1 LEENNPL
8 TTESIFRVAFW
19 VLLAGVLAMRI
30 YFALKVR
37 WAGERIMPDRKAI
50 EREGHG
56 MFAIRFFL
64 VFILLGW
71 LVLYALNPIWIR
83 VLSVSFPN
91 WLRWIGFALGLAS
104 LVFWLWTQIALGKEW
119 SPQLQLRKEHRLVTT
134 GPYTRIRHPLYL
146 AMFGYGISLALVT
159 ANWFFIIFAIGA
171 IVGVCVRVP
180 KEEEMMINEFGE
192 EYKAYMQRTGM
203 FFPK

>member
-1 LEENNPL
+1 L

-71 LVLYALNPIWIR
+71 LVLYALNPIWII